1 MTVQN
6 YGINVYMSKI
16 KIWAAKNQAA
26 IMQYIERRNYLGLIK
41 FYANGTGMS
50 NVKLAALFHCD
61 RRSLRR
67 YLSGERQVP
76 MDIVAIMLR
85 SMGTSYATI
94 TVADDA
100 SKQDCNA
107 NGSLIWYGGHELL
120 ANTLYFYRTLEWNV
134 SRFEMSCKL
143 GIQEDA
149 LWEYEH
155 GKRRIPSSVVQR
167 ILQNYP
173 ITLTELFPTIISY
186 DGGKT
191 YLQLDTR
198 FELNLGGKT
207 YDILDD
213 EMYIGPNGEY
223 VSFYMPQW
231 PTWRYDT
238 YTKPLLKYMPDELTM
253 DEYYNTSDLY
263 FIKDEDMESFYEGGD
278 FSRKKLPPSYR
289 HIQEFYNEISN
300 SATEMPFS
308 YHIKSY
314 AILDN
319 YKVQICLYTR
329 PAEFDLSNYVFSDS
343 PWYQMLQDPEYF
355 KRGKLLSHNGS
366 TLAID
371 SYLSW
376 PDGQYVNIAELY
388 MDKYKYNYYRRARGI
403 GANGRLLYV

>member
-1 MTVQN
+1 MN
-6 YGINVYMSKI
+6 KI
-16 KIWAAKNQAA
+16 QIWAAKNQAA
-26 IMQYIERRNYLGLIK
+26 IMQYITERNYLKLIR
-41 FYANGTGMS
+41 FFANGTGMS
-50 NVKLAALFHCD
+50 NVKLAALFRCD

-85 SMGTSYATI
+85 SMGMSCTTV
-94 TVADDA
+94 TVADDTL
-100 SKQDCNA
+100 KQDCNA
-107 NGSLIWYGGHELL
+107 NGSLIWYGKNEIL
-120 ANTLYFYRTLEWNV
+120 ANTLYFYRTLEWNI
-134 SRFEMSCKL
+134 SRFEMSCRL

-155 GKRRIPSSVVQR
+155 GKRRIPPAVVQC

-173 ITLTELFPTIISY
+173 IALTELFPTIISY

-198 FELNLGGKT
+198 FALELGGKK

-213 EMYIGPNGEY
+213 ELYVDPDGEC

-231 PTWRYDT
+231 PTWRYDA

-253 DEYYNTSDLY
+253 DEYYNTDKLY
-263 FIKDEDMESFYEGGD
+263 FIKDEDMISFYAGGD
-278 FSRKKLPPSYR
+278 FSHKKLPPSYR
-289 HIQEFYNEISN
+289 HIQEFFDKTNCRV
-300 SATEMPFS
+300 TEMPFS
-308 YHIKSY
+308 HHIKSY
-314 AILDN
+314 AILDH
-319 YKVQICLYTR
+319 YKVQICLRTR
-329 PAEFDLSNYVFSDS
+329 PAEFDLSDYVFSDS

-355 KRGKLLSHNGS
+355 KRGKLLSHNNT
-366 TLAID
+366 TLAVD

-376 PDGQYVNIAELY
+376 PDGQYINIAELY
-388 MDKYKYNYYRRARGI
+388 MDKNKYNYYRRARGM